1 MLTLLQVVMEEDEA
15 KVATVVEWQCSEV
28 ECHKK
33 SNENTGNC
41 FCCWQLDVRVLGT
54 IALLGTE
61 ANSRWRGD
69 DEEKLEVTMSG
80 SDYYAMQ
87 LLAVAATGAGCDSA
101 EADAAIFAVVAAA
114 MATREVV
121 EDLGNCS
128 GHVFS
133 WRHN

>member
-1 MLTLLQVVMEEDEA
+1 MEEDEA

-28 ECHKK
+28 ECHKE
-33 SNENTGNC
+33 SNENIGN
-41 FCCWQLDVRVLGT
+41 FFLFWQLDVRVLGT